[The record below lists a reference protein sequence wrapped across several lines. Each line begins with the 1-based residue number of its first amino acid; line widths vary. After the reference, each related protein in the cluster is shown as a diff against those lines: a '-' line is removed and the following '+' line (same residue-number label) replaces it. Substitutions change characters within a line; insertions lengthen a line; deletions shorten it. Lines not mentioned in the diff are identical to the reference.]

1 MLIFTP
7 AISCL
12 TRSNLLW
19 FTDLTFQIAMHYC
32 PLQHWTLLLPPNIS
46 TTGHHFHFGPDTS
59 FFLELLVIAFCPS
72 LVSYW
77 TPSNLGDSSSSVI
90 CFCLFILF
98 MGFLQ
103 QEYKCGLPFPS
114 PVDLQSV
121 RSLHHDPPILVA
133 PLAWLS
139 FIELDKAVVLVWLD
153 WLVFCVFGFCSLMP
167 SCNTYH
173 LTGFLLPWMRVISS
187 LLPLLTLNVE

>member
-103 QEYKCGLPFPS
+103 QEYKCGLPFPP
-114 PVDLQSV
+114 PVD
-121 RSLHHDPPILVA
+121 HT
-133 PLAWLS
+133 
-139 FIELDKAVVLVWLD
+139 
-153 WLVFCVFGFCSLMP
+153 FCQQ
-167 SCNTYH
+167 N
-173 LTGFLLPWMRVISS
+173 SS
-187 LLPLLTLNVE
+187 LWPVLSWVALHSLAHSFTELCKPLCHKGVSHEEEV